1 MTKYSAPWL
10 PDDAAEYASSLRRD
24 PNMQTKIH
32 YGKTDVRVG
41 LPVRLKTDGLIL
53 ENNLSKRMLL
63 DLEMEPVWKYLN
75 SLYKSS
81 YLPFPIWKHFLIA
94 VQFGANG
101 PQKGELRLYSEWKED
116 FDDTKKHI
124 AAINRILRRYSNSRV
139 TIGALYGAL
148 PVRLENW
155 KEIPVEKVLDQILT
169 WIWMQHSIL
178 PLLKS
183 PNHPDAPYHYFVR
196 SVYLCLQQ
204 LDENFNKWSL
214 LARISNVT
222 GLFPF
227 CDSNKTRGTCK
238 DLAQELA

>member
-10 PDDAAEYASSLRRD
+10 HEDAAEYASGLRRN
-24 PNMQTKIH
+24 PNTRTKIW
-32 YGKTDVRVG
+32 YDKTDVRFAVD
-41 LPVRLKTDGLIL
+41 VRLKTDGLIL
-53 ENNLSKRMLL
+53 ENDLSKRILL
-63 DLEMEPVWKYLN
+63 DPEMKPVWKYLN
-75 SLYKSS
+75 SLYKPS
-81 YLPFPIWKHFLIA
+81 YLPDPIWKHFLIA
-94 VQFGANG
+94 VQLAAKG
-101 PQKGELRLYSEWKED
+101 PQKMELRLYSEVKED

-124 AAINRILRRYSNSRV
+124 AAINRVLRRYSNSSV

-169 WIWMQHSIL
+169 WIWMQHSLL
-178 PLLKS
+178 PLIKS

-196 SVYLCLQQ
+196 SMYLCLLQ

-222 GLFPF
+222 DLFPF

-238 DLAQELA
+238 DLAQKLA